1 MEYCSGKNKGKP
13 QVQRDYK
20 SQDNKSKGKM
30 KERKMITGK
39 IQKKMMV
46 YDMSEK
52 KSEHAQQFSQ
62 WQRGRGEKRE

>member
-1 MEYCSGKNKGKP
+1 
-13 QVQRDYK
+13 
-20 SQDNKSKGKM
+20 M